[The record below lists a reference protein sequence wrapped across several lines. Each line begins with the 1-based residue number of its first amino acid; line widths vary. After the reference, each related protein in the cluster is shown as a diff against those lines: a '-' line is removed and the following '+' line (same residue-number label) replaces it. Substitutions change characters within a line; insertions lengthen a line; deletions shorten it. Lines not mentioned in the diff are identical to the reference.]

1 MLKFLLINL
10 QIVMGNPLW
19 SFISCLLAT
28 QCFLLSEIS
37 FSIFPEPDISLSYI
51 FKLIQLSKDYRN
63 LFRLDRSECD
73 IEDGPE
79 CLHLFKDSERRS
91 NEADIFLES
100 KVIIKM
106 FLKTQ
111 ESLEEGLML
120 FGKIAMSFENMVV
133 RSKIGF
139 NEFNWQYDKIEDDLR
154 MLHLILNDSAFEKSR
169 LPNFDLSS
177 DDDTEFLE
185 RMAFIEE
192 NEIVPDYDFISTN
205 LDSEGAIN
213 LATPIKLDAMFIKNL
228 GVGVQTK
235 KVTQLLQ
242 GKITGSFDIEFVDDR
257 WRFFIVPHPDYFDRL
272 ELPRGVGVQIF
283 IFFAPSHLIS

>member
-1 MLKFLLINL
+1 MR
-10 QIVMGNPLW
+10 NPLW
-19 SFISCLLAT
+19 PFISCLLAS

-37 FSIFPEPDISLSYI
+37 FSIFPEPDISLSYV
-51 FKLIQLSKDYRN
+51 FKLIQLSKDYKD

-79 CLHLFKDSERRS
+79 CLHLFKDSEARS
-91 NEADIFLES
+91 TEADIFLES

-120 FGKIAMSFENMVV
+120 FGKIAMSFENMFV
-133 RSKIGF
+133 RSKVGF
-139 NEFNWQYDKIEDDLR
+139 NEFNWQYDKTEDDLR
-154 MLHLILNDSAFEKSR
+154 MLHLILNDAGVESSR

-185 RMAFIEE
+185 RMAFIGE
-192 NEIVPDYDFISTN
+192 NEVVPDYDFICTG
-205 LDSEGAIN
+205 LDSEGAIS
-213 LATPIKLDAMFIKNL
+213 LATPIKLDAMFIKSL
-228 GVGVQTK
+228 GAGVRK
-235 KVTQLLQ
+235 KRVTQLLQ
-242 GKITGSFDIEFVDDR
+242 GKVTGSFDIEFVDDR

-283 IFFAPSHLIS
+283 VFVAPSHLVS